1 MDNKINATPSPAE
14 TAMGPSQ
21 PLVAKP
27 KDRKADMFVPRYEP
41 SPDSNRRLV
50 IEPVGGSYVYKVID
64 RKTGE
69 VIWQYP
75 LEEVVRRRN
84 EEAYASGDIIRTSV

>member
-27 KDRKADMFVPRYEP
+27 KDRKADVFVPRYEP
-41 SPDSNRRLV
+41 SPDSERRLV
-50 IEPVGGSYVYKVID
+50 IEPAGGSYVYKVID
-64 RKTGE
+64 RRTGE

-84 EEAYASGDIIRTSV
+84 EGSYAAGDIIRTSV

>member
-1 MDNKINATPSPAE
+1 MDNKINGAPPPAE
-14 TAMGPSQ
+14 PSTGPSR

-27 KDRKADMFVPRYEP
+27 GDNQANLFVPRYEP
-41 SPDSNRRLV
+41 SPESERRLV
-50 IEPVGGSYVYKVID
+50 IEPAGGSYVYKVID
-64 RKTGE
+64 RRTGE

-84 EEAYASGDIIRTSV
+84 EESYASGDIIRTSA